1 MKHQSKY
8 LLALLDIVLLALS
21 LFLAMFLRFDGNIPG
36 WELHNFLPHI
46 PVIVLIKIIVYYNTR
61 MYRIYWGYA
70 SIREMI
76 QILFATAVGNF
87 FATIYVL
94 LMAQGA
100 PRGMIP
106 IMWILD
112 VLFIGG
118 VRYTIRARKSLDGVR
133 FVNSEESTR
142 VLILGAGEA
151 GALVCRE
158 LMRHQQDLGIEPVGF
173 VDDDPQKYGNFIH
186 GVKVRGNRDMIPELV
201 QDLDIDEII
210 IALPSA
216 SKEDRSQILQIA
228 QETGVLI
235 KTVPGVYEMIDGSF
249 SISEIREVQ
258 IEDLLG
264 REPIELDNNQ
274 LSEFIT
280 GKTVLVTGGG
290 GSIGSEL
297 ARQITKY
304 GPKRLVLLDI
314 YENAVYEIQQE
325 LRRTNPQLNLHV
337 YIDSI
342 RDKNRINQIFQTEKP
357 QIIFHAAAHKHVPLM
372 EASPASAIKNN
383 VFGTY
388 HVAEAAVNAQ
398 VERFVMIS
406 TDKAVRPTNVMGA
419 TKRFCELIIN
429 AFNGQGVTEFV
440 AVRFGNV
447 LGSNGS
453 VIPLFK
459 KQIAAGGP
467 VTVTDPEVTRYFM
480 TIPEA
485 CQLVLQA
492 GSMAQGGEVFILDM
506 GEPVKIA
513 DLARDLIYLSGFKP
527 DEDIKIEYTGLRPG
541 EKLYEELLI
550 NDGNATATKHEKI
563 YVEIPPQYD
572 MHKLSD
578 QLQHFMEALMSQ
590 DDEKIIQALRDNV
603 PSYQPN
609 REDQ

>member
-1 MKHQSKY
+1 MKHQKKY
-8 LLALLDIVLLALS
+8 LLALLDVVLLALS
-21 LFLAMFLRFDGNIPG
+21 LYLAMFLRFDGNIPSG
-36 WELHNFLPHI
+36 ELHNVLPHI
-46 PVIVLIKIIVYYNTR
+46 PVIVLIKIIVYFNTR
-61 MYRIYWGYA
+61 MYSIYWGYA

-76 QILFATAVGNF
+76 QILFATALGNAL
-87 FATIYVL
+87 ATAYIL
-94 LMAQGA
+94 FMATGA
-100 PRGMIP
+100 PRGIIP
-106 IMWILD
+106 IMWVLD
-112 VLFIGG
+112 VVFIGG
-118 VRYTIRARKSLDGVR
+118 IRYSIRAKKSMDGVR
-133 FVNSEESTR
+133 FFNAEDTKR
-142 VLILGAGEA
+142 ILILGAGEA
-151 GALVCRE
+151 GALVSRE
-158 LMRHQQDLGIEPVGF
+158 LMRHIKTLQSEPVAF
-173 VDDDPQKYGNFIH
+173 VDDDPQKLGNYIH
-186 GVKVRGNRDMIPELV
+186 GVQVMGDRTKIPELV
-201 QDLDIDEII
+201 KALDIDEMIM
-210 IALPSA
+210 ALPSA
-216 SKEDRSQILQIA
+216 TKEEHSEILQIA
-228 QETGVLI
+228 QETGISI

-249 SISEIREVQ
+249 SISEIREVE

-264 REPIELDNNQ
+264 REPIELDNCELEQ
-274 LSEFIT
+274 FIT
-280 GKTVLVTGGG
+280 GKTILITGGG

-297 ARQITKY
+297 ARQIAMRE
-304 GPKRLVLLDI
+304 PKRLVLLDI
-314 YENAVYEIQQE
+314 YENAVYETQQE
-325 LRRTNPQLNLHV
+325 LRRTYPKLDLHV

-342 RDKNRINQIFQTEKP
+342 RDKSRMEQIFQREKP
-357 QIIFHAAAHKHVPLM
+357 AVIFHAAAHKHVPLM
-372 EASPASAIKNN
+372 ENSPASAIKNN
-383 VFGTY
+383 VFGTL

-429 AFNGQGVTEFV
+429 AYNGKGVTEFV

-459 KQIAAGGP
+459 KQIAEGGP

-492 GSMAQGGEVFILDM
+492 GSMAKGGEVFILDM

-513 DLARDLIYLSGFKP
+513 DLARNLIYLSGFKP

-572 MHKLSD
+572 MAKLHA
-578 QLQHFMEALMSQ
+578 QLEVFMNALYTK
-590 DDEKIIQALRDNV
+590 DDEQIVAALRENV

-609 REDQ
+609 REN